1 MKQRDTQFCVLVFK
15 TLQEVVDTC
24 CILDLSNLVESKVT
38 VEMPVD
44 GRGLRRRR
52 EDGDRGQE
60 TEEAQQ
66 EERKVPHDMLDM
78 LSAERKP

>member
-1 MKQRDTQFCVLVFK
+1 M
-15 TLQEVVDTC
+15 
-24 CILDLSNLVESKVT
+24 SKVT

-44 GRGLRRRR
+44 GCGLRRRR

-66 EERKVPHDMLDM
+66 EQRKVPHDMLDM
-78 LSAERKP
+78 LGLERESLSTTKGMHGFKTKSTTAPKICLGSKGNP